1 MIPPDELRQIW
12 SSQRD
17 FERTKGGE
25 EMLASV
31 IEKTRTLDRMVAARN
46 MRECLAGVF
55 VAAFFAWAAWS
66 APSVLERLGMTIVSL
81 TGAWYAYYLPRYGKG
96 PRRLDPSANLT
107 AYRAILREGYDQ
119 QIRLLRSVK
128 YWAILP
134 AYVGVL
140 MARIGTGMRLAAEGK
155 NPWTNVSSV
164 AIVTAIFIAVW
175 FLMEFRSLPRLQRLK
190 DDLSAVTENGD

>member
-1 MIPPDELRQIW
+1 
-12 SSQRD
+12 
-17 FERTKGGE
+17 
-25 EMLASV
+25 MLASV

-96 PRRLDPSANLT
+96 PRRLDASANLT

-140 MARIGTGMRLAAEGK
+140 MARIGMGMRLAAEGK
-155 NPWTNVSSV
+155 KPWTNVSSV
-164 AIVTAIFIAVW
+164 AIVTAIFVAVW
-175 FLMEFRSLPRLQRLK
+175 LLMEFRSLPRLQRLK
-190 DDLSAVTENGD
+190 NDLSAVTENGD